1 MATFPDPPSRAQL
14 RKIGSDITIL
24 HAGTKLWR
32 IYFRGGPHPTTW
44 NQFRKYGPT
53 NSRFDHHTTPT
64 RVQRRAIIYLAE
76 NGPTCLA
83 EVYQDTRTIDRG
95 RDAPWLVKFEI
106 VREVSLLNL
115 TDLWPTRAGA
125 SMTINSG
132 SRIMARKW
140 SRAIYSAYENVEG
153 LLYCSA
159 MHGNRP
165 AVALYD
171 RAASAMPMTPTFNRA
186 LLDPS
191 ITTIL
196 SNAAVSL
203 NYMLL

>member
-53 NSRFDHHTTPT
+53 NSRFD
-64 RVQRRAIIYLAE
+64 
-76 NGPTCLA
+76 
-83 EVYQDTRTIDRG
+83 QDTRTIDRG